1 MDCIPTVRAV
11 TAAAVSELA
20 LKCLNGIR
28 PFTIVKRSVITA
40 TQNNAKDMTA
50 KNNHPVRIASEKR
63 LENCATDAAITETT
77 AVIKSIQLL
86 TTTV

>member
-1 MDCIPTVRAV
+1 M

-20 LKCLNGIR
+20 LKCLSGIR
-28 PFTIVKRSVITA
+28 PLMMVLCSVVTA
-40 TQNNAKDMTA
+40 TQNNAKDMMA
-50 KNNHPVRIASEKR
+50 KKSQPVRIASEKR
-63 LENCATDAAITETT
+63 FENCATEAAITEIT